1 MGDNPLFVNSKEKI
15 KFKDVKPG
23 MLIATPNYTF
33 LILKIEEEEER
44 VLVLERDHFE
54 MVCLI
59 SHIEKDLIET
69 FGCILTKPTQPIT
82 NSSV

>member
-1 MGDNPLFVNSKEKI
+1 MVDNPLFVKPKEKI

-33 LILKIEEEEER
+33 LILKIEEER

-59 SHIEKDLIET
+59 SRIKKDLIET